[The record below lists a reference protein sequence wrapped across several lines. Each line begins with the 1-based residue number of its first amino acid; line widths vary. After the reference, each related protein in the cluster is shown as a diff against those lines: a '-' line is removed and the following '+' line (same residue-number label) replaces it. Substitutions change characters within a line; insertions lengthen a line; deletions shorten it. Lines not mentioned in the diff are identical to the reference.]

1 MNWHTALQEQLKLSA
16 QACELMHTIFS
27 TSLQSR
33 TNLGSEHIDT
43 FFRLIKEEG
52 KKDFSYK

>member
-1 MNWHTALQEQLKLSA
+1 VLQEQLKLSA